1 MVTTFKRLVITEQH
15 LHFFFKDWTR
25 LGLRV
30 GLAVFMLIT
39 TVGQP

>member
-1 MVTTFKRLVITEQH
+1 MGTTFKYRGITEH
-15 LHFFFKDWTR
+15 LHFFFKDRTR

-30 GLAVFMLIT
+30 GLAVFMLVA

>member
-1 MVTTFKRLVITEQH
+1 MVTTFKHLGITEDLQ
-15 LHFFFKDWTR
+15 FFFKDWTR

-39 TVGQP
+39 TVGQS

>member
-1 MVTTFKRLVITEQH
+1 MVTIFNCLVITEDLQ
-15 LHFFFKDWTR
+15 FFFKDWTR

-30 GLAVFMLIT
+30 GLAVFMLVT